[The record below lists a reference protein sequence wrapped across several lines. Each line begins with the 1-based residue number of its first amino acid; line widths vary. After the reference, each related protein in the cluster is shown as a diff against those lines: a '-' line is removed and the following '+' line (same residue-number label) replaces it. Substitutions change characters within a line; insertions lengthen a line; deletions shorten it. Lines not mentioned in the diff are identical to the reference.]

1 MSSSPHR
8 LHGIR
13 TGVPGSPPWAVG
25 ELAKVVGIEHA
36 APHEGVPASLIRSKH
51 DLRHAGLLST
61 TKVGPAQQLPG
72 LQVTCR
78 RLSRGGSEVAG
89 RYAVQE
95 RTQRQD
101 VGDLDHGIGSD
112 GTP

>member
-1 MSSSPHR
+1 MDQD
-8 LHGIR
+8 
-13 TGVPGSPPWAVG
+13 GSPGVAPLGRG

-36 APHEGVPASLIRSKH
+36 APNEGVPASLIRSKH
-51 DLRHAGLLST
+51 DLRQAGLLST

-72 LQVTCR
+72 PQVTYR
-78 RLSRGGSEVAG
+78 RLSRGGSEVSG

-101 VGDLDHGIGSD
+101 VGDLDHSIGSD